1 MSAFLTGKGWFAA
14 MALLSAVVFVAANL
28 LLQPL
33 LAPAR
38 VDFTDRKLYTLSP
51 ATRAAL
57 ENLAEPVDLTLVY
70 TRRVGQD
77 YPAIRAYA
85 ARVRELL
92 DLYEA
97 RSGGKLRVTE
107 IDPEP
112 FSEAED
118 RALSAGIT
126 AIETQGTDPLYF
138 GLIGINTVDNERII
152 PFLSPDR
159 EGSLEYDLTRMIAR
173 LDNPAPARVGLVTSL
188 AGMRG
193 DGRETGYT
201 VLQDLA
207 RSVTVEPV
215 APDFVSLPADLDA
228 LILAHPHEF
237 NDYQLWVIDQ
247 FLLREG
253 RLIWIADPAA
263 KAGAAAGPMNVEE
276 TNRASDFGRLGR
288 HWGLELSKQAV
299 ADAANALPVQ
309 TDSAGGRSAVVGQ
322 PLFIA
327 APPANM
333 SRTDTIT
340 APLARPVNLGAP
352 GAIRGQA
359 SEGLVLTPLI
369 RTGPAPAYIDAEA
382 AIGDIPPDEVIT
394 AYEAREAPLTL
405 AARLTGQFTS
415 AFPDGAPPLPL
426 TGDSVLDELTRAAAA
441 EMPPHIADSVGQGAV
456 ILIADSDFLDDGF
469 YINPANGAAIAA
481 NSSFLLNAV
490 DALTGVEGLMML
502 RSRAP
507 SQRPMSRVER
517 MRSAAEARFFEEQM
531 RLEER
536 LAATEARLEELQAE
550 AAEAGGFNGDLEAAL
565 EPVQRIELQRLR
577 ERIVETRSRLRAIE
591 RDFRRDIDGLEAT
604 LKTINIWGGPLLV
617 ILLGLGVWLVR
628 RRVS

>member
-1 MSAFLTGKGWFAA
+1 MSRFLTGRGWFSA
-14 MALLSAVVFVAANL
+14 MAVLAALIFIAANML
-28 LLQPL
+28 FQPL

-38 VDFTDRKLYTLSP
+38 TDFTDRKLYTLSP
-51 ATRAAL
+51 ATTAAL
-57 ENLAEPVDLTLVY
+57 SSLAEPVNLTLVY

-112 FSEAED
+112 FSQAED
-118 RALSAGIT
+118 RALAAGIT
-126 AIETQGTDPLYF
+126 ALETQGTDPLYF
-138 GLIGINTVDNERII
+138 GLIGMNTVDSERII

-173 LDNPAPARVGLVTSL
+173 LDNPAPARVGLITSL

-201 VLQDLA
+201 VLRELA
-207 RSVTVEPV
+207 RSVNIEPV
-215 APDFVSLPADLDA
+215 EPDFVGLPGDLDA
-228 LILAHPHEF
+228 LILAHPYDL

-247 FLLREG
+247 FLLRG
-253 RLIWIADPAA
+253 GGIVWIADPAA
-263 KAGAAAGPMNVEE
+263 KAGAAGGIMDVGEP
-276 TNRASDFGRLGR
+276 NRASSFGRLGR
-288 HWGLELSKQAV
+288 HWGVTLSTDAV

-309 TDSAGGRSAVVGQ
+309 TDTDSGRSAVIGQ

-327 APPANM
+327 APPSNM

-340 APLARPVNLGAP
+340 AALARPVNFGAP
-352 GAIRGQA
+352 GAILGDSA
-359 SEGLVLTPLI
+359 DGLVLTSLL

-382 AIGDIPPDEVIT
+382 AIGDIPPGEVV
-394 AYEAREAPLTL
+394 ASYETEPGALTL
-405 AARLTGQFTS
+405 AARLTGTFTS
-415 AFPDGAPPLPL
+415 AFPDGEPPLPL
-426 TGDSVLDELTRAAAA
+426 SGDSVLDELSRAAASQ
-441 EMPPHIADSVGQGAV
+441 MPSHITTSEGQGAV
-456 ILIADSDFLDDGF
+456 ILIGDSDFLDDGF
-469 YINPANGAAIAA
+469 YINPASGTAIAA
-481 NSSFLLNAV
+481 NSSFLMNAI
-490 DALTGVEGLMML
+490 DALTGVEGLMVL

-507 SQRPMSRVER
+507 SQRPMVRVEK
-517 MRSAAEARFFEEQM
+517 MRRAAEARFLEEQT

-536 LAATEARLEELQAE
+536 LAASEARLEELQDQ
-550 AAEAGGFNGDLEAAL
+550 AAEGNSFNGDLEDAL
-565 EPVQRIELQRLR
+565 EPVQRTELQRLR

-604 LKTINIWGGPLLV
+604 LKTINIWGSPLLAV
-617 ILLGLGVWLVR
+617 LLGLGVWLVR
-628 RRVS
+628 RRRA